1 MNAIVKAAAGGML
14 QSLSNLKTALNNVR
28 SHIPNAGGDPL
39 VRLGRDGVWV
49 YGAENVEVQE
59 GSRWAVNPLSIEHG
73 WICWTDYTKDELKE
87 KKQNVILNEVMVP
100 ASMPL
105 PSVDSLSKQPYPY
118 AQQVSVQLKCL
129 TGDDRGTEVLYKP
142 SSVGGSNAMSKLI
155 GEIMAQMDADPEKP
169 IPVIV
174 FETDSYA
181 HKTWG
186 KTFVPVLDIVDWVP
200 FTDDMPAE
208 DTVEAAAETKPA
220 PEPTRRRT
228 GVAQPAAAEAP
239 VAVDPKAARRA
250 QLEAEMAALEAE
262 EPSGAPEQPKPEA
275 NAPVRRRRRA

>member
-28 SHIPNAGGDPL
+28 AHIPNAGGDPL
-39 VRLGRDGVWV
+39 MRLGRDGSWV
-49 YGAENVEVQE
+49 YGAENIEVEE

-87 KKQNVILNEVMVP
+87 KKQNVILGEVMVP

-105 PSVDSLSKQPYPY
+105 PSVDSLPKHPYPY

-142 SSVGGSNAMSKLI
+142 SSVGGNNAMSKLI
-155 GEIMAQMDADPEKP
+155 GEIMAQMDADPENP

-174 FETDSYA
+174 LETDSYA

-186 KTFVPVLDIVDWVP
+186 KTYVPVLNIVDWVP
-200 FTDDMPAE
+200 LTDDMPAE
-208 DTVEAAAETKPA
+208 GTVGAAEEKPA
-220 PEPTRRRT
+220 PEPTRRR
-228 GVAQPAAAEAP
+228 GSAAEVT
-239 VAVDPKAARRA
+239 VAVDQKAARRA

-262 EPSGAPEQPKPEA
+262 EASTGPVTNGPEE